1 MPTREESNVGRE
13 ADATEQTEEPKRPGV
28 PAVVHAITIMRHFQ
42 EQGNEPQSMTEIARD
57 LGINGSTC
65 FNILRTLTDG
75 ALLAYDADTRHYR
88 LGMGL
93 VELASMVDSHG
104 HLLQAAQ
111 VHAARV
117 AKEVGQVCLI
127 LRKGADDSFIV
138 VGKAEGTRRLKVT
151 ASIGD
156 RFPPNGAVLAKAFYA
171 WCDEEEIEQMLT
183 LHGLPARS
191 DTSIT
196 GYMDFKKELEKT
208 RARGYSTSFGEYFDG
223 HNAVGTAVLTPSGD
237 PALLLVVTGFAS
249 LIKSKTMPFIG
260 SRLSLAAKAVTRDVY
275 GTAPRSLPR
284 RTA

>member
-1 MPTREESNVGRE
+1 VGRNGE
-13 ADATEQTEEPKRPGV
+13 PAAHDAGGRRPGV

-42 EQGNEPQSMTEIARD
+42 EHGNEPLSMTEIARE

-75 ALLAYDADTRHYR
+75 ALLVYDADTRHYR

-93 VELASMVDSHG
+93 VELASMVDNHE

-117 AKEVGQVCLI
+117 AKEVEQVCLI
-127 LRKGADDSFIV
+127 LRKGSDDSFIV
-138 VGKAEGTRRLKVT
+138 VGRAEGTRRLKVT
-151 ASIGD
+151 ASVGD
-156 RFPPNGAVLAKAFYA
+156 RFPPNGAVLAKAHYA
-171 WCDEEEIEQMLT
+171 WCDEEQVEHLLS

-196 GYMDFKKELEKT
+196 GYIDFRKELEET

-223 HNAVGTAVLTPSGD
+223 HNAVGAPVLTPSGD

-249 LIKSKTMPFIG
+249 LIKAKTMPFIG
-260 SRLSLAAKAVTRDVY
+260 SRLTLAAQAVTRDVY
-275 GTAPRSLPR
+275 GTAPRPLPR
-284 RTA
+284 KATA

>member
-1 MPTREESNVGRE
+1 VPTREETNVGQRD
-13 ADATEQTEEPKRPGV
+13 DATDRPEPKRPGV
-28 PAVVHAITIMRHFQ
+28 PAVVHAMTIMRHFQ
-42 EQGNEPQSMTEIARD
+42 EQVNEPQSMTEIARD

-75 ALLAYDADTRHYR
+75 ALLAYDADTRRYR

-127 LRKGADDSFIV
+127 LRKGGDDSFIV
-138 VGKAEGTRRLKVT
+138 VGKAEGTGRLKVT
-151 ASIGD
+151 ASVGD

-171 WCDEEEIEQMLT
+171 WCDPQEVEQMLT

-196 GYMDFKKELEKT
+196 GYLDFKKELEKT
-208 RARGYSTSFGEYFDG
+208 RARGYSTSLGEYFDG
-223 HNAVGTAVLTPSGD
+223 HNAVGTAVLTPAGD

-249 LIKSKTMPFIG
+249 LITSKTMPFIG
-260 SRLSLAAKAVTRDVY
+260 SRLTLAAEAVTRDVF
-275 GTAPRSLPR
+275 GTTLRSLPR
-284 RTA
+284 KTA